1 MASTNAHQ
9 IKNNDQ
15 NSLCGLGDK
24 IRRLTAGV
32 CLFTQIFFPVM
43 ATAQNVVHAKPQT
56 TVSSAPPRIENNTVP
71 YTLGALESAQSVAD
85 RFGISL
91 EELRRLNQFRTF
103 ARGFDNV
110 RQGEELDVPATTS
123 QKSHE
128 QQNAVPPANGENTLE
143 NQIAS
148 TSQRVGTLL
157 SQDMNS
163 EQACGMA
170 RGWASSEA
178 SGAMTDWL
186 NNFGTARISLGVDE
200 DFSLKNSQFD
210 FLHPWYDTPDY
221 LLFSQHTLHRTDDR
235 TQINTGLGWRHF
247 TSSWMSGINLFFD
260 HDLSRYHS
268 RAGLG
273 AEYWRDYLKLSSNAY
288 IGLTGWRSA
297 PELDYDYEARPA
309 NGWDLR
315 AEGWLPAWP
324 QLGGK
329 LVYEQYYGDEVALF
343 DKNDRQSNPH
353 AITAGLN
360 YTPFPLLT
368 LSAEQRQGKQGEND
382 TRFAVDLTW
391 QPSSSMQKQ
400 LNPDEV
406 AGRRSL
412 AGSRYDLI
420 DRNNNIVLEY
430 RKKELI
436 RLSLLDPVK
445 GKSGEIK
452 PLVSSL
458 QTKYAL
464 KGYNIEA
471 AALEAAGGKVSTSG
485 KDITVTLP
493 GYRFTN
499 TPETDNTWS
508 IDVTA
513 EDVKGNMSRHEQSM
527 VVIQAPTLSQKDSLL
542 SVNPLTVAADKKS
555 TTTLTVTAH
564 DSDGT
569 PVPGLALQT
578 RSEGVQ
584 DITLSDWTDNGD
596 GSYIQMLTA
605 GTTSGSVTLTP
616 QINGESA
623 VKESIVVNIVP
634 VVSSRDHSSITIDN
648 VSYYAG
654 DDIKVRVEL
663 KDDSNQP
670 VAYQKEELV
679 KAVTV
684 ENSKPG
690 ATIVWHE
697 EQPGVYAANYPA
709 HKQGT
714 ALRAQLSLHNWNAPL
729 QSHIY
734 NIEANQNKARVATLS
749 ATNND
754 VYADKKTFNTL
765 TINVTDESDNPLIN
779 HQVTFKNEKG
789 SAEFVEPPQQNTD
802 GYGVATIN
810 MVSQVAEENT
820 ISATLPNGFSQ
831 RIIAKFVS
839 DSSTPK
845 FKQLVADP
853 DTIIAGN
860 SQGSTLTAT
869 VTDFHNNPLKDMK
882 VNFVAPGG
890 SQLDNTT
897 ATTDQSGIVRVHL
910 TSSKAG
916 SYSVDASL
924 EVDKNIHQS
933 VTITVVP
940 NREQSVMTLNA
951 GSGSA
956 IANNTNTVILTASV
970 KDVYGHPLPD
980 EDVKFTLPASMTGNF
995 TLSSETARTDANGDA
1010 VVTLRGTKAGEF
1022 TVTATLTRNNTV
1034 AYQQVTFIGDTNSAQ
1049 LQPLTASLNS
1059 IVAGNSTG
1067 STLTATILDA
1077 YQNPLKDQLVTFQ
1090 SNDVTLSGTEVTTN
1104 TLGQATVTMTS
1115 NIAGQHNVVVSR
1127 KAQASD
1133 NKTFSLSVLPD
1144 ESSAKVIS
1152 ITGAEKTITVG
1163 ENITLRILV
1172 QDAFNNVIAGQRV
1185 RLSAQPTTNITI
1197 GDTAYT
1203 DNNGYAYVN
1212 LLSTQPG
1219 VYQVTATLDNN
1230 SSSKVDVN
1238 VANGKLELTSSK
1250 PETTVHN
1257 SEGITLTATAR
1268 NAARGEL
1275 MPGQIIT
1282 FSVTPEGATLS
1293 NTGEV
1298 LTDQSGQAKVTLT
1311 SDKVNVYTVTA
1322 IMGKDVP
1329 VQSQVTVAVKA
1340 DAKTAHVV
1348 SVVASP
1354 DTITADGIDS
1364 STITSRVEDDYG
1376 FPVEGVDVSYA
1387 LDTKGSPVVNIPTT
1401 RTDQSGQVMATITST
1416 LAETLTV
1423 NVQVPGTANQ
1433 SATITLVAGTADES
1447 KSILKSDVGTLK
1459 ADYQQSAKLT
1469 LTLQDKYG
1477 NPIVTSDHLEFVQ
1490 SGPFVNFLKL
1500 SDIDYSQRNYGE
1512 YTVTVTGGKEGTAT
1526 LIPMLNGVH
1535 QANLSISLNLIHS
1548 IKEMSG
1554 HVTAN
1559 NHTFSTA
1566 KFPSEGFA
1574 GAYYTLN
1581 NDNFEAG
1588 KTVDDY
1594 MFSSSQSWVSVDASG
1609 KVSFANIG
1617 DQTSVTIS
1625 AVPRQGG
1632 TTYQTL
1638 IKLKGWWVNNG
1649 NHTNIWLAANAL
1661 CHAKNDGYNLPGIT
1675 HLTSGENKRTQGS
1688 LYGEWGN
1695 VGAFSSNSQFTPGAY
1710 WTSESDDYSRHYY
1723 VQMLTGMTGSDADS
1737 SPQLTACRK
1746 SL

>member
-1 MASTNAHQ
+1 MWYMLN
-9 IKNNDQ
+9 
-15 NSLCGLGDK
+15 L
-24 IRRLTAGV
+24 RRQFHL
-32 CLFTQIFFPVM
+32 
-43 ATAQNVVHAKPQT
+43 
-56 TVSSAPPRIENNTVP
+56 PPPLLENNTVP
-71 YTLGALESAQSVAD
+71 YTLGALESAQSVAN

-163 EQACGMA
+163 EQASGMA

-297 PELDYDYEARPA
+297 PELDNDFEARPA

-513 EDVKGNMSRHEQSM
+513 EDVKGNLSRHEQSM

-596 GSYIQMLTA
+596 GSYTQILTA

-709 HKQGT
+709 YKQGT

-765 TINVTDESDNPLIN
+765 TINVTDESDNPLTN

-802 GYGVATIN
+802 AYGVATIN

-860 SQGSTLTAT
+860 SQGSTLTAII
-869 VTDFHNNPLKDMK
+869 TDFHNNPLKDMK

-956 IANNTNTVILTASV
+956 IANNTNIVTLTASV

-1090 SNDVTLSGTEVTTN
+1090 SNDVTLSETEVTTN

-1268 NAARGEL
+1268 NARGEL

-1376 FPVEGVDVSYA
+1376 FPVEGVDISHG

-1401 RTDQSGQVMATITST
+1401 RTDQSGQVTATITST

-1447 KSILKSDVGTLK
+1447 KSILKSDVDTLK

-1535 QANLSISLNLIHS
+1535 QANLSISLNLIQS

-1566 KFPSEGFA
+1566 KFPSESFA

-1594 MFSSSQSWVSVDASG
+1594 MFSSSQGWVSVDASG

>member
-56 TVSSAPPRIENNTVP
+56 TVSSAPPLLENNTVP

-163 EQACGMA
+163 EQASGMA

-186 NNFGTARISLGVDE
+186 NNFGTAKISLGVDE

-297 PELDYDYEARPA
+297 PELDYDFEARPA

-513 EDVKGNMSRHEQSM
+513 EDVKGNLSRHEQSM

-663 KDDSNQP
+663 KDESNQP

-690 ATIVWHE
+690 TTIVWHE
-697 EQPGVYAANYPA
+697 EQPGVYTANYPA

-765 TINVTDESDNPLIN
+765 TINVTDESDNPLTN

-860 SQGSTLTAT
+860 SQGSTLTAI

-956 IANNTNTVILTASV
+956 IANNTNIVTLTASV

-1034 AYQQVTFIGDTNSAQ
+1034 AYQQVSFIGDTNSAQ

-1268 NAARGEL
+1268 NARGEL

-1376 FPVEGVDVSYA
+1376 FPVEGVDVSHG

-1401 RTDQSGQVMATITST
+1401 RTDQSGQVTATITST

-1447 KSILKSDVGTLK
+1447 KSILKSDVDTLK

-1535 QANLSISLNLIHS
+1535 QANLSISLNLIQS

-1594 MFSSSQSWVSVDASG
+1594 MFSSSQGWVSVDASG

-1710 WTSESDDYSRHYY
+1710 WTSEPDDYSRHYY

>member
-32 CLFTQIFFPVM
+32 CLFTQFFFPVM

-56 TVSSAPPRIENNTVP
+56 TVSSAPPLLENNTVP

-128 QQNAVPPANGENTLE
+128 QQNAIPPANGENMLE

-148 TSQRVGTLL
+148 TSQRVGSLL

-163 EQACGMA
+163 EQASGMA

-186 NNFGTARISLGVDE
+186 NNFGTAKISLGVDE

-297 PELDYDYEARPA
+297 PELDNDFEARPA

-400 LNPDEV
+400 LNSDEV

-513 EDVKGNMSRHEQSM
+513 EDVKGNLSRHEKSM

-596 GSYIQMLTA
+596 GSYTQMLTA

-663 KDDSNQP
+663 KDESNQP

-690 ATIVWHE
+690 TTIVWHE
-697 EQPGVYAANYPA
+697 EQPGVYTANYPA

-765 TINVTDESDNPLIN
+765 TINVTDESDNPLTN

-860 SQGSTLTAT
+860 SQGSTLTAI

-951 GSGSA
+951 RSGSA
-956 IANNTNTVILTASV
+956 IANNTNIVTLTASV

-1034 AYQQVTFIGDTNSAQ
+1034 AYQQVSFIGDTNSAQ

-1133 NKTFSLSVLPD
+1133 NKTFNLSVLPD

-1268 NAARGEL
+1268 NARGEL

-1376 FPVEGVDVSYA
+1376 FPVEGVDVSHG

-1401 RTDQSGQVMATITST
+1401 RTDQSGQVTATITST

-1447 KSILKSDVGTLK
+1447 KSILKSDVDTLK

-1535 QANLSISLNLIHS
+1535 QANLSISLNLIQS

-1594 MFSSSQSWVSVDASG
+1594 MFSSSQGWVSVDASG

>member
-1 MASTNAHQ
+1 MWYMLN
-9 IKNNDQ
+9 
-15 NSLCGLGDK
+15 L
-24 IRRLTAGV
+24 RRQFHL
-32 CLFTQIFFPVM
+32 
-43 ATAQNVVHAKPQT
+43 
-56 TVSSAPPRIENNTVP
+56 PPPLLENNTVP
-71 YTLGALESAQSVAD
+71 YTLGALESAQSVAN

-163 EQACGMA
+163 EQASGMA

-297 PELDYDYEARPA
+297 PELDNDFEARPA

-513 EDVKGNMSRHEQSM
+513 EDVKGNLSRHEQSM

-596 GSYIQMLTA
+596 GSYTQILTA

-697 EQPGVYAANYPA
+697 ELPGVYAANYPA
-709 HKQGT
+709 YKQGT

-765 TINVTDESDNPLIN
+765 TINVTDESDNPLTN

-802 GYGVATIN
+802 AYGVATIN

-860 SQGSTLTAT
+860 SQGSTLTAII
-869 VTDFHNNPLKDMK
+869 TDFHNNPLKDMK

-956 IANNTNTVILTASV
+956 IANNTNIVTLTASV

-1090 SNDVTLSGTEVTTN
+1090 SNDVTLSETEVTTN

-1268 NAARGEL
+1268 NARGEL

-1376 FPVEGVDVSYA
+1376 FPVEGVDISHG

-1401 RTDQSGQVMATITST
+1401 RTDQSGQVTATITST

-1447 KSILKSDVGTLK
+1447 KSILKSDVDTLK

-1535 QANLSISLNLIHS
+1535 QANLSISLNLIQS

-1594 MFSSSQSWVSVDASG
+1594 MFSSSQGWVSVDASG

>member
-1 MASTNAHQ
+1 MWYMLN
-9 IKNNDQ
+9 
-15 NSLCGLGDK
+15 L
-24 IRRLTAGV
+24 RRQFHL
-32 CLFTQIFFPVM
+32 
-43 ATAQNVVHAKPQT
+43 
-56 TVSSAPPRIENNTVP
+56 PPPLLENNTVP
-71 YTLGALESAQSVAD
+71 YTLGALESAQSVAN

-163 EQACGMA
+163 EQASGMA

-297 PELDYDYEARPA
+297 PELDNDFEARPA

-513 EDVKGNMSRHEQSM
+513 EDVKGNLSRHEQSM

-596 GSYIQMLTA
+596 GSYTQILTA

-709 HKQGT
+709 YKQGT

-765 TINVTDESDNPLIN
+765 TINVTDESDNPLTN

-802 GYGVATIN
+802 AYGVATIN

-860 SQGSTLTAT
+860 SQGSTLTAII
-869 VTDFHNNPLKDMK
+869 TDFHNNPLKDMK

-956 IANNTNTVILTASV
+956 IANNTNIVTLTASV

-1090 SNDVTLSGTEVTTN
+1090 SNDVTLSETEVTTN

-1185 RLSAQPTTNITI
+1185 RLSAQPITNITI

-1268 NAARGEL
+1268 NARGEL

-1376 FPVEGVDVSYA
+1376 FPVEGVDISHG

-1401 RTDQSGQVMATITST
+1401 RTDQSGQVTATITST

-1447 KSILKSDVGTLK
+1447 KSILKSDVDTLK

-1535 QANLSISLNLIHS
+1535 QANLSISLNLIQS

-1594 MFSSSQSWVSVDASG
+1594 MFSSSQGWVSVDASG

>member
-1 MASTNAHQ
+1 MWYMLN
-9 IKNNDQ
+9 
-15 NSLCGLGDK
+15 L
-24 IRRLTAGV
+24 RRQFHL
-32 CLFTQIFFPVM
+32 
-43 ATAQNVVHAKPQT
+43 
-56 TVSSAPPRIENNTVP
+56 PPPLLENNTVP
-71 YTLGALESAQSVAD
+71 YTLGALESAQSVAN

-163 EQACGMA
+163 EQASGMA

-297 PELDYDYEARPA
+297 PELDNDFEARPA

-513 EDVKGNMSRHEQSM
+513 EDVKGNLSRHEQSM

-596 GSYIQMLTA
+596 GSYTQILTA

-709 HKQGT
+709 YKQGT

-765 TINVTDESDNPLIN
+765 TINVTDESDNPLTN

-802 GYGVATIN
+802 AYGVATIN

-860 SQGSTLTAT
+860 SQGSTLTAII
-869 VTDFHNNPLKDMK
+869 TDFHNNPLKDMK

-956 IANNTNTVILTASV
+956 IANNTNIVTLTASV

-1090 SNDVTLSGTEVTTN
+1090 SNDVTLSETEVTPN

-1268 NAARGEL
+1268 NARGEL

-1376 FPVEGVDVSYA
+1376 FPVEGVDISHG

-1401 RTDQSGQVMATITST
+1401 RTDQSGQVTATITST

-1447 KSILKSDVGTLK
+1447 KSILKSDVDTLK

-1535 QANLSISLNLIHS
+1535 QANLSISLNLIQS

-1594 MFSSSQSWVSVDASG
+1594 MFSSSQGWVSVDASG

>member
-32 CLFTQIFFPVM
+32 CLFTQFFFPVM

-56 TVSSAPPRIENNTVP
+56 TVSSAPPLLENNTVP
-71 YTLGALESAQSVAD
+71 YTLGALESAQSVAE

-163 EQACGMA
+163 EQASGMA

-513 EDVKGNMSRHEQSM
+513 EDVKGNLSRHEQSV

-596 GSYIQMLTA
+596 GSYTQILTA

-690 ATIVWHE
+690 ATIIWHE
-697 EQPGVYAANYPA
+697 EQPGVYTANYPA

-860 SQGSTLTAT
+860 SQGSTLTAI

-956 IANNTNTVILTASV
+956 IANNTNIVTLTASV

-1090 SNDVTLSGTEVTTN
+1090 SNDVTLSETEVTTN

-1268 NAARGEL
+1268 NARGEL

-1376 FPVEGVDVSYA
+1376 FPVEGVDVSHG

-1401 RTDQSGQVMATITST
+1401 RTDQSGQVTATITST

-1423 NVQVPGTANQ
+1423 NVQVPDTANQ

-1447 KSILKSDVGTLK
+1447 KSILKSDVDTLK

-1535 QANLSISLNLIHS
+1535 QANLSISLNLIQS

>member
-32 CLFTQIFFPVM
+32 CLFTQFFFPVM

-56 TVSSAPPRIENNTVP
+56 TVSSAPPLLENNTVP

-128 QQNAVPPANGENTLE
+128 QQNAIPPANGENTLE

-163 EQACGMA
+163 EQASGMA

-297 PELDYDYEARPA
+297 PELDNDFEARPA

-513 EDVKGNMSRHEQSM
+513 EDVKGNLSRHEQSM

-697 EQPGVYAANYPA
+697 EQPGVYTANYPA

-765 TINVTDESDNPLIN
+765 SINVTDESDNPLTN

-802 GYGVATIN
+802 AYGVATIN

-890 SQLDNTT
+890 SQLDNTS

-924 EVDKNIHQS
+924 EADKNIHQS

-956 IANNTNTVILTASV
+956 IANNTNIVTLTASV

-1090 SNDVTLSGTEVTTN
+1090 SNDVTLSETEVTTN

-1268 NAARGEL
+1268 NARGEL

-1401 RTDQSGQVMATITST
+1401 RTDQSGQVTATITST

-1535 QANLSISLNLIHS
+1535 QANLSISLNLIQS
-1548 IKEMSG
+1548 INEMSG

-1661 CHAKNDGYNLPGIT
+1661 CHAKNDGYNLPGIA

>member
-56 TVSSAPPRIENNTVP
+56 TVSSAPPLIENNTVP

-128 QQNAVPPANGENTLE
+128 QQNAIPPANGENTLE

-163 EQACGMA
+163 EQASGMA

-186 NNFGTARISLGVDE
+186 NNFGTAKISLGVDE

-297 PELDYDYEARPA
+297 PELDYDFEARPA

-513 EDVKGNMSRHEQSM
+513 EDVKGNLSRHEQSM

-596 GSYIQMLTA
+596 GSYTQILTA

-765 TINVTDESDNPLIN
+765 TINVTDESDNPLTN

-860 SQGSTLTAT
+860 SQGSTLTAI

-956 IANNTNTVILTASV
+956 IANNTNTATLTASV

-1203 DNNGYAYVN
+1203 DNNGFAYVN

-1268 NAARGEL
+1268 NARGEL

-1293 NTGEV
+1293 NTGEI

-1401 RTDQSGQVMATITST
+1401 RTDQSGQVTATITST

-1447 KSILKSDVGTLK
+1447 KSILKSDVDTLK

-1594 MFSSSQSWVSVDASG
+1594 MFSSSQGWVSVDASG

>member
-32 CLFTQIFFPVM
+32 CLFTQFFFPSWRRHKM
-43 ATAQNVVHAKPQT
+43 WYMLNLRRQFHL
-56 TVSSAPPRIENNTVP
+56 PPPLLENNTVP
-71 YTLGALESAQSVAD
+71 YTLGALESAQSVAN

-163 EQACGMA
+163 EQASGMA

-297 PELDYDYEARPA
+297 PELDNDFEARPA

-513 EDVKGNMSRHEQSM
+513 EDVKGNLSRHEQSM

-596 GSYIQMLTA
+596 GSYTQILTA

-709 HKQGT
+709 YKQGT

-765 TINVTDESDNPLIN
+765 TINVTDESDNPLTN

-802 GYGVATIN
+802 AYGVATIN

-860 SQGSTLTAT
+860 SQGSTLTAII
-869 VTDFHNNPLKDMK
+869 TDFHNNPLKDMK

-956 IANNTNTVILTASV
+956 IANNTNIVTLTASV

-1090 SNDVTLSGTEVTTN
+1090 SNDVTLSETEVTTN

-1268 NAARGEL
+1268 NARGEL

-1376 FPVEGVDVSYA
+1376 FPVEGVDISHG

-1401 RTDQSGQVMATITST
+1401 RTDQSGQVTATITST

-1447 KSILKSDVGTLK
+1447 KSILKSDVDTLK

-1535 QANLSISLNLIHS
+1535 QANLSISLNLIQS

-1594 MFSSSQSWVSVDASG
+1594 MFSSSQGWVSVDASG

>member
-56 TVSSAPPRIENNTVP
+56 TVSSAPPLIENNTVP

-103 ARGFDNV
+103 ASGFDNV

-163 EQACGMA
+163 EQASGMA

-186 NNFGTARISLGVDE
+186 NNFGTAKISLGVDE

-297 PELDYDYEARPA
+297 PELDNDFEARPA

-353 AITAGLN
+353 AITTGLN

-391 QPSSSMQKQ
+391 QPSSSIQKQ

-493 GYRFTN
+493 SYRFTN

-933 VTITVVP
+933 VMITVVP

-956 IANNTNTVILTASV
+956 IANNTNIVTLTASV

-1010 VVTLRGTKAGEF
+1010 VATLRGTKAGEF

-1268 NAARGEL
+1268 NARGEL

-1376 FPVEGVDVSYA
+1376 FPVEGVDVSHG

-1401 RTDQSGQVMATITST
+1401 RTDQSGQVTATITST

-1447 KSILKSDVGTLK
+1447 KSILKSDVDTLK
-1459 ADYQQSAKLT
+1459 ADYQQSVKLT

-1512 YTVTVTGGKEGTAT
+1512 YTVTVTGGKEGIAT

-1574 GAYYTLN
+1574 GAYYTLD

-1594 MFSSSQSWVSVDASG
+1594 MFSSSQGWVSVDASG

>member
-1 MASTNAHQ
+1 M
-9 IKNNDQ
+9 
-15 NSLCGLGDK
+15 
-24 IRRLTAGV
+24 
-32 CLFTQIFFPVM
+32 
-43 ATAQNVVHAKPQT
+43 
-56 TVSSAPPRIENNTVP
+56 
-71 YTLGALESAQSVAD
+71 
-85 RFGISL
+85 
-91 EELRRLNQFRTF
+91 
-103 ARGFDNV
+103 
-110 RQGEELDVPATTS
+110 
-123 QKSHE
+123 
-128 QQNAVPPANGENTLE
+128 
-143 NQIAS
+143 
-148 TSQRVGTLL
+148 
-157 SQDMNS
+157 
-163 EQACGMA
+163 
-170 RGWASSEA
+170 
-178 SGAMTDWL
+178 
-186 NNFGTARISLGVDE
+186 
-200 DFSLKNSQFD
+200 
-210 FLHPWYDTPDY
+210 
-221 LLFSQHTLHRTDDR
+221 
-235 TQINTGLGWRHF
+235 
-247 TSSWMSGINLFFD
+247 
-260 HDLSRYHS
+260 
-268 RAGLG
+268 
-273 AEYWRDYLKLSSNAY
+273 
-288 IGLTGWRSA
+288 
-297 PELDYDYEARPA
+297 
-309 NGWDLR
+309 
-315 AEGWLPAWP
+315 
-324 QLGGK
+324 
-329 LVYEQYYGDEVALF
+329 ALF

-513 EDVKGNMSRHEQSM
+513 EDVKGNLSRHEQSM

-596 GSYIQMLTA
+596 GSYTQILTA

-709 HKQGT
+709 YKQGT

-765 TINVTDESDNPLIN
+765 TINVTDESDNPLTN

-802 GYGVATIN
+802 AYGVATIN

-860 SQGSTLTAT
+860 SQGSTLTAII
-869 VTDFHNNPLKDMK
+869 TDFHNNPLKDMK

-956 IANNTNTVILTASV
+956 IANNTNIVTLTASV

-1090 SNDVTLSGTEVTTN
+1090 SNDVTLSETEVTTN

-1268 NAARGEL
+1268 NARGEL

-1376 FPVEGVDVSYA
+1376 FPVEGVDISHG

-1401 RTDQSGQVMATITST
+1401 RTDQSGQVTATITST

-1447 KSILKSDVGTLK
+1447 KSILKSDVDTLK

-1535 QANLSISLNLIHS
+1535 QANLSISLNLIQS

-1594 MFSSSQSWVSVDASG
+1594 MFSSSQGWVSVDASG

>member
-56 TVSSAPPRIENNTVP
+56 TVSSAPPLIENNTVP

-128 QQNAVPPANGENTLE
+128 QQNAIPPANGENTLE

-163 EQACGMA
+163 EQASGMA

-186 NNFGTARISLGVDE
+186 NNFGTAKISLGVDE

-329 LVYEQYYGDEVALF
+329 LVYEQYYGDEVTLF

-513 EDVKGNMSRHEQSM
+513 EDVKGNLSRHEQSM

-690 ATIVWHE
+690 TTIVWHE
-697 EQPGVYAANYPA
+697 EQPGVYTANYPA

-765 TINVTDESDNPLIN
+765 TINVTDESDNPLTN

-860 SQGSTLTAT
+860 SQGSTLTAI

-956 IANNTNTVILTASV
+956 IANNTNIVTLTASV

-1049 LQPLTASLNS
+1049 LQLLTASLNS

-1268 NAARGEL
+1268 NARGEL

-1376 FPVEGVDVSYA
+1376 FPVEGVDVSHG

-1401 RTDQSGQVMATITST
+1401 RTDQSGQVTATITST

-1447 KSILKSDVGTLK
+1447 KSILKSDVDTLK

-1535 QANLSISLNLIHS
+1535 QANLSISLNLIQS

-1594 MFSSSQSWVSVDASG
+1594 MFSSSQGWVSVDASG

-1710 WTSESDDYSRHYY
+1710 WTSEPDDYSRHYY

>member
-1 MASTNAHQ
+1 MWYMLN
-9 IKNNDQ
+9 
-15 NSLCGLGDK
+15 L
-24 IRRLTAGV
+24 RRQFHL
-32 CLFTQIFFPVM
+32 
-43 ATAQNVVHAKPQT
+43 
-56 TVSSAPPRIENNTVP
+56 PPPLLENNTVP
-71 YTLGALESAQSVAD
+71 YTLGALESAQSVAN

-163 EQACGMA
+163 EQASGMA

-297 PELDYDYEARPA
+297 PELDNDFEARPA

-353 AITAGLN
+353 AITAVLN

-513 EDVKGNMSRHEQSM
+513 EDVKGNLSRHEQSM

-596 GSYIQMLTA
+596 GSYTQILTA

-709 HKQGT
+709 YKQGT

-765 TINVTDESDNPLIN
+765 TINVTDESDNPLTN

-802 GYGVATIN
+802 AYGVATIN

-860 SQGSTLTAT
+860 SQGSTLTAII
-869 VTDFHNNPLKDMK
+869 TDFHNNPLKDMK

-956 IANNTNTVILTASV
+956 IANNTNIVTLTASV

-1090 SNDVTLSGTEVTTN
+1090 SNDVTLSETEVTTN

-1268 NAARGEL
+1268 NARGEL

-1376 FPVEGVDVSYA
+1376 FPVEGVDISHG

-1401 RTDQSGQVMATITST
+1401 RTDQSGQVTATITST

-1447 KSILKSDVGTLK
+1447 KSILKSDVDTLK

-1535 QANLSISLNLIHS
+1535 QANLSISLNLIQS

-1594 MFSSSQSWVSVDASG
+1594 MFSSSQGWVSVDASG

>member
-56 TVSSAPPRIENNTVP
+56 TVSSAPPLLENNTVP

-163 EQACGMA
+163 EQASGMA

-297 PELDYDYEARPA
+297 PELDNDFEARPA

-391 QPSSSMQKQ
+391 QPSSSIQKQ

-513 EDVKGNMSRHEQSM
+513 EDVKGNLSRHEQSM

-596 GSYIQMLTA
+596 GSYTQILTA

-765 TINVTDESDNPLIN
+765 TINVTDESDNPLTN

-802 GYGVATIN
+802 AYGVATIN

-860 SQGSTLTAT
+860 SQGSTLTAI

-924 EVDKNIHQS
+924 EVNKNIHQS

-956 IANNTNTVILTASV
+956 IANNTNIVTLTASV

-1034 AYQQVTFIGDTNSAQ
+1034 VYQQVTFIGDTNSAQ

-1268 NAARGEL
+1268 NARGEL

-1376 FPVEGVDVSYA
+1376 FPVEGVDVSYT
-1387 LDTKGSPVVNIPTT
+1387 LDTKGRPVVNIPTT
-1401 RTDQSGQVMATITST
+1401 RTDQSGQVTATITST

-1433 SATITLVAGTADES
+1433 SAAITLIAGTADES
-1447 KSILKSDVGTLK
+1447 KSILKSDVSTLM
-1459 ADYQQSAKLT
+1459 ADYQHSAKLT

-1535 QANLSISLNLIHS
+1535 QANLSVSLNLIRS

-1695 VGAFSSNSQFTPGAY
+1695 VGAFSSNSQFTQGAY
-1710 WTSESDDYSRHYY
+1710 WTSESDDYNRHYY

>member
-1 MASTNAHQ
+1 MD
-9 IKNNDQ
+9 ND
-15 NSLCGLGDK
+15 
-24 IRRLTAGV
+24 
-32 CLFTQIFFPVM
+32 F
-43 ATAQNVVHAKPQT
+43 
-56 TVSSAPPRIENNTVP
+56 
-71 YTLGALESAQSVAD
+71 
-85 RFGISL
+85 
-91 EELRRLNQFRTF
+91 
-103 ARGFDNV
+103 
-110 RQGEELDVPATTS
+110 
-123 QKSHE
+123 
-128 QQNAVPPANGENTLE
+128 
-143 NQIAS
+143 
-148 TSQRVGTLL
+148 
-157 SQDMNS
+157 
-163 EQACGMA
+163 
-170 RGWASSEA
+170 
-178 SGAMTDWL
+178 
-186 NNFGTARISLGVDE
+186 
-200 DFSLKNSQFD
+200 
-210 FLHPWYDTPDY
+210 
-221 LLFSQHTLHRTDDR
+221 
-235 TQINTGLGWRHF
+235 
-247 TSSWMSGINLFFD
+247 
-260 HDLSRYHS
+260 
-268 RAGLG
+268 
-273 AEYWRDYLKLSSNAY
+273 
-288 IGLTGWRSA
+288 
-297 PELDYDYEARPA
+297 EARPA

-513 EDVKGNMSRHEQSM
+513 EDVKGNLSRHEQSM

-596 GSYIQMLTA
+596 GSYTQILTA

-709 HKQGT
+709 YKQGT

-765 TINVTDESDNPLIN
+765 TINVTDESDNPLTN

-802 GYGVATIN
+802 AYGVATIN

-860 SQGSTLTAT
+860 SQGSTLTAII
-869 VTDFHNNPLKDMK
+869 TDFHNNPLKDMK

-956 IANNTNTVILTASV
+956 IANNTNIVTLTASV

-1090 SNDVTLSGTEVTTN
+1090 SNDVTLSETEVTTN

-1268 NAARGEL
+1268 NARGEL

-1376 FPVEGVDVSYA
+1376 FPVEGVDISHG

-1401 RTDQSGQVMATITST
+1401 RTDQSGQVTATITST

-1447 KSILKSDVGTLK
+1447 KSILKSDVDTLK

-1535 QANLSISLNLIHS
+1535 QANLSISLNLIQS

-1594 MFSSSQSWVSVDASG
+1594 MFSSSQGWVSVDASG

>member
-32 CLFTQIFFPVM
+32 CLFTQFFFPVM

-56 TVSSAPPRIENNTVP
+56 TVSSAPPLLENNTVP

-128 QQNAVPPANGENTLE
+128 QQNAIPPANGENTLE

-163 EQACGMA
+163 EQASGMA

-513 EDVKGNMSRHEQSM
+513 EDVKGNLSRHEQSV

-663 KDDSNQP
+663 KDESNQP

-690 ATIVWHE
+690 TTIVWHE
-697 EQPGVYAANYPA
+697 EQPGVYTANYPA

-765 TINVTDESDNPLIN
+765 TINVTDESDNPLTN

-860 SQGSTLTAT
+860 SQGSTLTAI

-956 IANNTNTVILTASV
+956 IANNTNIVTLTASV

-1034 AYQQVTFIGDTNSAQ
+1034 AYQQVSFIGDTNSAQ

-1268 NAARGEL
+1268 NARGEL

-1376 FPVEGVDVSYA
+1376 FPVEGVDVSHG

-1401 RTDQSGQVMATITST
+1401 RTDQSGQVTATITST

-1447 KSILKSDVGTLK
+1447 KSILKSDVDTLK

-1535 QANLSISLNLIHS
+1535 QANLSISLNLIQS